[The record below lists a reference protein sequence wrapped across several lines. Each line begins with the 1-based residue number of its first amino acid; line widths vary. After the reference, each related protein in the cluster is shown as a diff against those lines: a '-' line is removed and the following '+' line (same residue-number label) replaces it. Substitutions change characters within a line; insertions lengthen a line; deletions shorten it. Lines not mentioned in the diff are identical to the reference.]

1 MVIIQTHEH
10 AQMMEDVV
18 KLKEQM
24 TNLNIRVLTEVDKPI
39 SQIFQEEQANFIK
52 VLGGDVHKVT
62 DIFPQW
68 VSN

>member
-24 TNLNIRVLTEVDKPI
+24 TNLNIRVLL
-39 SQIFQEEQANFIK
+39 S
-52 VLGGDVHKVT
+52 
-62 DIFPQW
+62 
-68 VSN
+68 